1 MTGRIAAGPVAVLVA
16 VLAGSLGG
24 ATAVRAQGTG
34 VTVQGIAYDSVRR
47 EVLPNAF
54 VTLAG
59 RASVTTDGRGR
70 FAFADVAPGTHVIE
84 MQHARL
90 DSMGLPG
97 ISVRARVT
105 DGSEAITVAIPSFA
119 TLWRAA
125 CGDRPA
131 PPDSGFVYGT
141 VRDARSGARVADA
154 AIQLAWVDL
163 AVNKDPAALSM
174 QQRLVRSETN
184 ADANGEFSVCGVPL
198 DAGLRLVAAGDS
210 TVSGIIDL
218 PATTLPIQR
227 FDLIVGTAD
236 RTDST
241 SLGDLSAEVLG
252 TDGKPIEGAR
262 VIVDDVPRGTTSAD
276 GRLFVRGVLPGTRQ
290 VEVLML
296 GRRPSVLA
304 VVVAS
309 QRTTTLH
316 LELERLTQLDVVR
329 VIGSPFQQR
338 LLQELADHK
347 KMGFGAFLD
356 STMVGRRGTIESVFG
371 ALAGVEL
378 TRQRYGGFQIALPYR
393 KGGKCAA
400 VVWIDGIRSD
410 TDFLKSIRPSD
421 IAVVEIF
428 KREYN
433 VPDRYWTPRSD
444 CGAVAV
450 WTKRGIS

>member
-1 MTGRIAAGPVAVLVA
+1 MTRRSVAVLLAVA
-16 VLAGSLGG
+16 LVPALGTRAGS
-24 ATAVRAQGTG
+24 AHAQGTG
-34 VTVQGIAYDSVRR
+34 VTLHGIAYDSVRR

-70 FAFADVAPGTHVIE
+70 FEFADVAPGTHVIE

-97 ISVRARVT
+97 ISVQARVT
-105 DGSEAITVAIPSFA
+105 GDAPITGAIPSFA

-125 CGDRPA
+125 CGERPA
-131 PPDSGFVYGT
+131 PADSGFVYGT
-141 VRDARSGARVADA
+141 VRDARSGAEVAGA

-184 ADANGEFSVCGVPL
+184 ADANGEYSVCGIPL
-198 DAGLRLVAAGDS
+198 DAGLRLVAAGDA

-218 PATTLPIQR
+218 PATTLPVQR
-227 FDLIVGTAD
+227 FDLIVGTHD

-241 SLGDLSAEVLG
+241 SFGDLAAEVLG
-252 TDGKPIEGAR
+252 TDGQPIEGAR
-262 VIVDDVPRGTTSAD
+262 VVVDDVPRGTTSAD

-304 VVVAS
+304 VVVES
-309 QRTTTLH
+309 QRTTALH

-338 LLQELADHK
+338 LLQEFAEHK
-347 KMGFGAFLD
+347 RLGFGEFLD
-356 STMVGRRGTIESVFG
+356 STQVGRRAYIESVFG

-410 TDFLKSIRPSD
+410 TEVLKSVRPD
-421 IAVVEIF
+421 EIAVVEIF

-433 VPDRYWTPRSD
+433 VPDRYWTPRSE